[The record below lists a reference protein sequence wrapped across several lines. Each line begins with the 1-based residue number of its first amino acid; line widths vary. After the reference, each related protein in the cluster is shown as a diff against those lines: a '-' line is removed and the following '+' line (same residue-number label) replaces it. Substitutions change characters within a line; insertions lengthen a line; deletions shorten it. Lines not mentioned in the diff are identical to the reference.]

1 MYWIRTDNPLDL
13 FLYLLLTA
21 SWAVGGCLLAGNAF
35 HLRRAERLVT
45 GLSAGL
51 LLFITLSNL
60 LANLLPLTPAYWL
73 SAVGIL
79 LAGLLAARAA
89 LPGQAAL
96 PITLTGLKN
105 ALRLILSIIQYP
117 LAIAILTVLF
127 TFIHRGLALFDE
139 YLHIP
144 LVSTM
149 AAGDIPPH
157 LYVNPD
163 LRFAYHY
170 GIQVFAAS
178 LVRLGGLFPWS
189 AWDASRA
196 AALAFTLVLGY
207 LWVRR
212 MTHFHPGAG
221 LPVGAAH
228 DPFPQGRVAGRA
240 FIWPWRRRTLVI
252 GLAAWA
258 LAGMAERGHSNAQYR
273 PGYRLYAGDCLI
285 SALGH

>member
-79 LAGLLAARAA
+79 LAGLLTARAA

-96 PITLTGLKN
+96 PITLTDLKN

-127 TFIHRGLALFDE
+127 TFIHRGLALFE
-139 YLHIP
+139 EWQKI
-144 LVSTM
+144 
-149 AAGDIPPH
+149 
-157 LYVNPD
+157 
-163 LRFAYHY
+163 
-170 GIQVFAAS
+170 
-178 LVRLGGLFPWS
+178 
-189 AWDASRA
+189 
-196 AALAFTLVLGY
+196 LA
-207 LWVRR
+207 RK
-212 MTHFHPGAG
+212 
-221 LPVGAAH
+221 
-228 DPFPQGRVAGRA
+228 D
-240 FIWPWRRRTLVI
+240 VI
-252 GLAAWA
+252 SWQ
-258 LAGMAERGHSNAQYR
+258 R
-273 PGYRLYAGDCLI
+273 
-285 SALGH
+285 